1 MSRQL
6 IVGILIV
13 GFGAACLGDDNRA
26 ASPPKNPTLMGS
38 LAEWMYP
45 GSTFGGAQ
53 MSDGGNRAISS
64 VNCQAKL
71 ITGDPFEKVVG
82 YYERTFVSGPRQRDA
97 GSDVVP
103 AQSVSSQDDSSKRP
117 LQLRIIVVNRAKT
130 STTLVISR
138 AANETQTHIAWSH
151 FQNLTSDR

>member
-6 IVGILIV
+6 IVAILIV
-13 GFGAACLGDDNRA
+13 GFGAVCAGDDKRD
-26 ASPPKNPTLMGS
+26 PITPKNPTLMGS
-38 LAEWMYP
+38 LPEWMYP
-45 GSTFGGAQ
+45 GSTFAGAQ
-53 MSDGGNRAISS
+53 MSDGGNRTITS

-71 ITGDPFEKVVG
+71 TTGDPFEKVVG
-82 YYERTFVSGPRQRDA
+82 YYERTFVSGPSQRGA
-97 GSDVVP
+97 GSDVVQ

-117 LQLRIIVVNRAKT
+117 LQLRVIVVNRAMT

-151 FQNLTSDR
+151 FQNTTADR